1 MRTVRRRNGVAGEL
15 VIGVI
20 GLERVFKYFTEDR
33 RTGIEHFSLVQR
45 VLGVLNESGFFLF
58 FIQFFFISL

>member
-1 MRTVRRRNGVAGEL
+1 M
-15 VIGVI
+15 IGVI